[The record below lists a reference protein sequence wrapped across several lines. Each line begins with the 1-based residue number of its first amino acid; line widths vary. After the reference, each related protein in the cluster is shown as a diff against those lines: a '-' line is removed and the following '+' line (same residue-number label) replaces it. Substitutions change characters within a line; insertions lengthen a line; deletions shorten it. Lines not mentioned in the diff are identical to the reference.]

1 MRPGKTLV
9 MIFFMENAF
18 AFILRCVEINAGAG
32 TRVGSHALQ

>member
-18 AFILRCVEINAGAG
+18 AFILRCIKINAGAG
-32 TRVGSHALQ
+32 NRVSSHIL